1 MSSHFNIFCIGAN
14 LKYFSPSWLPQSFSK
29 SKVISAKYYFEYFS
43 NIILILE
50 SAKTDLDRKPPGWG
64 KRHTFALLSF
74 LGFANIFAMRVNLSV
89 TIVKMVSQNISVAL
103 HQNSSFEEETGCQIP
118 NASADNDIATPS
130 SQLVRI
136 FLKLES
142 KSMHFRRKNLKVRT
156 WNNIL
161 NFPALFSKVERRR
174 PKAERAK
181 RF

>member
-1 MSSHFNIFCIGAN
+1 MTTPVVQQKQGN
-14 LKYFSPSWLPQSFSK
+14 Y
-29 SKVISAKYYFEYFS
+29 ISAKYYFEYFS
-43 NIILILE
+43 NTILILE

-142 KSMHFRRKNLKVRT
+142 
-156 WNNIL
+156 
-161 NFPALFSKVERRR
+161 
-174 PKAERAK
+174 
-181 RF
+181 

>member
-1 MSSHFNIFCIGAN
+1 MTTPVVQQKQGKYISNVLRILLKFC
-14 LKYFSPSWLPQSFSK
+14 
-29 SKVISAKYYFEYFS
+29 
-43 NIILILE
+43 ILE
-50 SAKTDLDRKPPGWG
+50 SAQTDLERKPPGWG

-74 LGFANIFAMRVNLSV
+74 LGFANVFAMRVNLSV

-142 KSMHFRRKNLKVRT
+142 YRACISGEKISKSKLDTTF
-156 WNNIL
+156 
-161 NFPALFSKVERRR
+161 
-174 PKAERAK
+174 
-181 RF
+181 